1 MKRRAR
7 SCAYAFLLLLLP
19 VAGRPDDRWEEGS
32 YSFDDDAL
40 TPNELVHGTVQRGH
54 DLEGVSDQDWIV
66 VRSKIRHS
74 YEARVSSGTVLWNRG
89 TCDVCP
95 VFDRMGDVF
104 GTVTVLTPGVPDGAT
119 TLFAG
124 TLAVRWI
131 AGADGNEYL
140 RAKGV
145 TTHAAIDT
153 YDLEFYDTTYFLPR
167 FNNSSS
173 QVTVLV
179 VQNTKDAPVTGEI
192 HFYDAGGALLSTQPL
207 SLAAQGVQVL
217 NSAAVP
223 ALAGQSGSVTI
234 AHLGGYGALAG
245 KGVALEPATGFT
257 FDTAL
262 TPLPR

>member
-1 MKRRAR
+1 
-7 SCAYAFLLLLLP
+7 
-19 VAGRPDDRWEEGS
+19 VAGRPDDRWEAGS
-32 YSFDDDAL
+32 FAFDDDAQ

-74 YEARVSSGTVLWNRG
+74 YEARVSSGTVIWDRG
-89 TCDVCP
+89 TCAVCAA
-95 VFDRMGDVF
+95 FDRVSALG
-104 GTVTVLTPGVPDGAT
+104 TVLTPGVPDGAT
-119 TLFAG
+119 TRFTQAG

-207 SLAAQGVQVL
+207 SLAAQSVQVL

>member
-1 MKRRAR
+1 M
-7 SCAYAFLLLLLP
+7 
-19 VAGRPDDRWEEGS
+19 
-32 YSFDDDAL
+32 
-40 TPNELVHGTVQRGH
+40 
-54 DLEGVSDQDWIV
+54 V
-66 VRSKIRHS
+66 VRSKTRHS
-74 YEARVSSGTVLWNRG
+74 YEARVSSGTVIWNRD
-89 TCDVCP
+89 TCVVCAL
-95 VFDRMGDVF
+95 FDRVSFLG
-104 GTVTVLTPGVPDGAT
+104 TVLTPGVPDGAT
-119 TLFAG
+119 TTYNAG

-131 AGADGNEYL
+131 AGAGGNEFL
-140 RAKGV
+140 RVDGR

-153 YDLEFYDTTYFLPR
+153 YDLELYDTTYFLPR

-179 VQNTKDAPVTGEI
+179 VQNTTDAPVTGEI
-192 HFYDAGGALLSTQPL
+192 HFYDAGGALLSTQAL
-207 SLAAQGVQVL
+207 SLAGHGVQIL

>member
-1 MKRRAR
+1 
-7 SCAYAFLLLLLP
+7 
-19 VAGRPDDRWEEGS
+19 
-32 YSFDDDAL
+32 
-40 TPNELVHGTVQRGH
+40 
-54 DLEGVSDQDWIV
+54 VSDRDWMV
-66 VRSKIRHS
+66 VRSKTRHS
-74 YEARVSSGTVLWNRG
+74 YEARVSSGTVIWNRA
-89 TCDVCP
+89 TCMVCAA
-95 VFDRMGDVF
+95 FDRVNQLG
-104 GTVTVLTPGVPDGAT
+104 TVLTPGVPDGAT
-119 TLFAG
+119 TLRAG

-131 AGADGNEYL
+131 AGAGADEFL
-140 RAKGV
+140 RADGRI
-145 TTHAAIDT
+145 THAAIDT

-179 VQNTKDAPVTGEI
+179 VQNTKDVPVTGEI
-192 HFYDAGGALLSTQPL
+192 HFYDAEGALLSTQPL

-257 FDTAL
+257 FDTDL

>member
-1 MKRRAR
+1 MNGRTR

-19 VAGRPDDRWEEGS
+19 AAGRPDDRWEAGT
-32 YSFDDDAL
+32 FGGDDTAG
-40 TPNELVHGTVQRGH
+40 TANELVHGAVQRGH
-54 DLEGVSDQDWIV
+54 DLQGAPDQDWTV
-66 VRSKIRHS
+66 ARSKARHS
-74 YEARVSSGTVLWNRG
+74 YEARVSSGTVLWNPG
-89 TCDVCP
+89 NCADCAA
-95 VFDRMGDVF
+95 FDRMTAN
-104 GTVTVLTPGVPDGAT
+104 GTAVLTPGVPDGAT
-119 TLFAG
+119 SLVFAT

-131 AGADGNEYL
+131 AAAAGNELL
-140 RAKGV
+140 RVHGGDILS
-145 TTHAAIDT
+145 AIDM
-153 YDLEFYDTTYFLPR
+153 YDLEFHDTTYFLPR

-179 VQNTKDAPVTGEI
+179 VQNTKDSPVAGEI
-192 HFYDAGGALLSTQPL
+192 HFYDAAGALLSTQPL

-257 FDTAL
+257 FDTPL